1 MSLIGRRS
9 LALLATTALVVSAC
23 SASTTPAPASVAPPA
38 SAAASSAAA
47 SAAPAS
53 AAPSPSPSAAVGPD
67 LTNTN
72 YKPEPVGKT
81 GGKLVLGEWQEPV
94 TIWWDESDNS
104 ATDVEAFGPSLW
116 SLWNATADYKWY
128 GQLASN
134 VPTVANG
141 GVVLNGTGMDV
152 TINLRPGAMWSD
164 GQPITCDDLDYQ
176 VKWQMDPTQVG
187 NIQGQVGWQNIS
199 GVDGGTGTNCVAHFT
214 NIPKGATT
222 AVYEGYLGL
231 WAPLLPKHYLQ
242 TVSVADAF
250 TKLYTQ
256 AAPQNG
262 VYSGPYMPTK
272 WAAGAEIDYV
282 PNPQFWSTIK
292 KSTAPFDSVAFKYY
306 SDATAEIA
314 GFKNGETDVAM
325 NYNHNDLATL
335 TTQGIPAAEINAID
349 GTTYEQQSW
358 NFADL
363 TKKFGATAATA
374 LMTAIHYAYNK
385 DDIVARITG
394 GTVTATCNFNSP
406 LVWYY
411 KNIPCPAYDVAKANS
426 ILDAAGFTK
435 GSDGI
440 RVAPNGTKVE
450 LLGCTSKSRPYRGNT
465 MTLVAT
471 QLKQIGVLLD
481 TKQVPTTP
489 DLFGGWTQ
497 QGSDVPCNTTHG
509 NFDVAEFAWV
519 SSIDPAGLY
528 PLYYSTYDPSKGDHS
543 GVNYIRVNNP
553 ALDAALNEL
562 VTTTDLTKIQ
572 AAMGTIQDIYV
583 NPDNAFPE
591 IPLYFWKT
599 VELVGTTMH
608 NVVNNATSATNTWNI
623 EDWWRG

>member
-1 MSLIGRRS
+1 
-9 LALLATTALVVSAC
+9 VP
-23 SASTTPAPASVAPPA
+23 STAPAA
-38 SAAASSAAA
+38 
-47 SAAPAS
+47 
-53 AAPSPSPSAAVGPD
+53 SPSPSAAAGPD
-67 LTNTN
+67 LTATN
-72 YKPEPVGKT
+72 YKPEAVGKT

-94 TIWWDESDNS
+94 TIWWNEYDNS
-104 ATDVEAFGPSLW
+104 ATDVEAFGPTLWGLW
-116 SLWNATADYKWY
+116 SNTADYKWY

-141 GVVLNGTGMDV
+141 GVVLNGTSMDV
-152 TINLRPGAMWSD
+152 TINLRPGAKWSD
-164 GQPITCDDLDYQ
+164 GQPITCDDLAYQ
-176 VKWQMDPTQVG
+176 VTWQMDPAQAG
-187 NIQGQVGWQNIS
+187 NIQGTLGWENIS

-214 NIPKGATT
+214 KIPAGGTT
-222 AVYEGYLGL
+222 AVYESYLSL
-231 WAPLLPKHYLQ
+231 WTPLLPKHYLQ
-242 TVSVADAF
+242 TVAVADAG

-256 AAPQNG
+256 KSPETG

-292 KSTAPFDSVAFKYY
+292 NSTAPFDSVVFKYY
-306 SDATAEIA
+306 TDATAEIA

-325 NYNHNDLATL
+325 NYNHNDLATFK
-335 TTQGIPAAEINAID
+335 TQGIPDANVDAINS
-349 GTTYEQQSW
+349 TTYEQHSW

-363 TKKFGATAATA
+363 TKKFGADGAKT

-385 DDIVARITG
+385 DEIVQRILG
-394 GTVTATCNFNSP
+394 GTAAPTCNFNSP

-411 KNIPCPAYDVAKANS
+411 KDIPCPAFDVAKANS

-465 MTLVAT
+465 MKLVAT

-481 TKQVPTTP
+481 TKEVPTTP

-519 SSIDPAGLY
+519 SGIDPGSIYL
-528 PLYYSTYDPSKGDHS
+528 LYYSTYDPSLGDHN
-543 GVNYIRVNNP
+543 GVNYIRVKIP
-553 ALDAALNEL
+553 ALDQALTDL

-572 AAMGTIQDIYV
+572 AAMGTIQDLYV

-591 IPLYFWKT
+591 IPLYNWKT
-599 VELVGTTMH
+599 VELKNTAMH

-623 EDWWRG
+623 EDWWRN